1 MSDTPAP
8 RLAKP
13 LAWFWLILVAALALH
28 QWQFWRAGEIETDVL
43 ALLPVDDARPDVAA
57 VGKRIADIGS
67 RQVIVLLSG
76 DDAAKTRGAAATFD
90 RVLLQRDAGL
100 AAVQGSGEWFAQAQ
114 AFYLPWR
121 NRLLT
126 DAQRERLRDANA
138 DVLAQDTLA
147 RLFGPVGGL
156 RLSDW
161 RSDPLGLWPD
171 WWIERAAGLE
181 FSDAAG
187 TGLLHADGRD
197 WAVLRYEMAGS
208 AFRLD
213 GESHLQ
219 DAIDA
224 ATDAAQAEVG
234 AVRVLG
240 VGVPLH
246 AEAAAVQASFEIGTI
261 GIGSLIAVLLFVR
274 LAFGSLR
281 PILLVGLS
289 LVIGVAA
296 AVSVT
301 VLVFGQVHVLT
312 LVFGASLV
320 GVAEDYGIHWFACRQ
335 GQRVARWSLLRAL
348 LPGLTLAL
356 VTSALAYLVL
366 GVAPF
371 PGLRQM
377 ALFSAVGLTAAFL
390 TAVLW
395 FPWLDH
401 GALPATPVSRRI
413 GASLAA
419 WPILRT
425 GSASL
430 IAAVLV
436 LGTIGFGLTPLQV
449 SDDLRSLANS
459 PAVLLDAQREA
470 STLLRLPSPAQ
481 FFLVTGED
489 AEQVLQ
495 REEALTARLRDV
507 AVDGSIAGW
516 RAVSD
521 WLPSQQRQQENAAL
535 SDAVESAVLA
545 RVAQQLE
552 EDVPRTGHAVAAMT
566 PQQWLD
572 SPASL
577 PARALWQP
585 DIGGKPA
592 SVVLI
597 DGLVGR
603 AGLDA
608 VAPLAAG
615 LPGVEWVD
623 RTAQM
628 SSLLGHYRHVMSLL
642 LLCGHALVF
651 LVLLLRYGRDAW
663 RASLP
668 TALASVLTVAILAL
682 LGQPL
687 QLFNILALLVLLGM
701 GIDYGIF
708 LLEHRGDAASWLA
721 VCIGAA
727 STWLSFGL
735 LALSSTPALRAFGL
749 TLLFGIG
756 LVWLMSPLF
765 RRRALESSSSSHNL
779 ESGRSG
785 SHAH

>member
-1 MSDTPAP
+1 MTRRASLIDASAP

-13 LAWFWLILVAALALH
+13 LAWLWLVAVAALAMH
-28 QWQFWRAGEIETDVL
+28 QWQFWRAGEIESDVL

-57 VGKRIADIGS
+57 VGARIADIGS
-67 RQVIVLLSG
+67 RQIIVLLSG
-76 DDAAKTRGAAATFD
+76 EDAARTRRAAAAFD
-90 RVLLQRDAGL
+90 RSLLQEGTGL
-100 AAVQGSGEWFAQAQ
+100 VANQGSGEWFRGAQ

-126 DAQRERLRDANA
+126 EAQRERLRDADA
-138 DVLAQDTLA
+138 DVLAQETLA

-171 WWIERAAGLE
+171 WWVERAAGLE

-187 TGLLHADGRD
+187 TDLLHANGRD

-213 GESHLQ
+213 GEPHLQ
-219 DAIDA
+219 EAIAA
-224 ATDAAQAEVG
+224 ATDAARAETG

-261 GIGSLIAVLLFVR
+261 GIGSLLAVLLFVW

-301 VLVFGQVHVLT
+301 ALVFGQVHVLT

-335 GQRVARWSLLRAL
+335 GQHVPRWTLLRAL
-348 LPGLTLAL
+348 LPGLALAL

-413 GASLAA
+413 GASLSA
-419 WPILRT
+419 WPILHRGI
-425 GSASL
+425 GSL
-430 IAAVLV
+430 VAAVVV
-436 LGTIGFGLTPLQV
+436 LGTIVLGLSRVQV

-459 PAVLLDAQREA
+459 PAALLEAQREA
-470 STLLRLPSPAQ
+470 GTLLRLPSPAQ
-481 FFLVTGED
+481 FFLVTGDD

-495 REEALTARLRDV
+495 REEALTARLREV
-507 AVDGSIAGW
+507 AAAGTIAGW

-521 WLPSQQRQQENAAL
+521 WLPSQRRQDENAVLNDAIE
-535 SDAVESAVLA
+535 SDLLA

-552 EDVPRTGHAVAAMT
+552 EDVPRSGHAATALT

-585 DIGGKPA
+585 DLGGRPA

-597 DGLVGR
+597 DGLTSR
-603 AGLDA
+603 AGIDA
-608 VAPLAAG
+608 LVPLAAG

-628 SSLLGHYRHVMSLL
+628 SALLGHYRHVID
-642 LLCGHALVF
+642 
-651 LVLLLRYGRDAW
+651 RK
-663 RASLP
+663 
-668 TALASVLTVAILAL
+668 SVV
-682 LGQPL
+682 
-687 QLFNILALLVLLGM
+687 
-701 GIDYGIF
+701 
-708 LLEHRGDAASWLA
+708 
-721 VCIGAA
+721 
-727 STWLSFGL
+727 
-735 LALSSTPALRAFGL
+735 
-749 TLLFGIG
+749 
-756 LVWLMSPLF
+756 
-765 RRRALESSSSSHNL
+765 
-779 ESGRSG
+779 
-785 SHAH
+785 